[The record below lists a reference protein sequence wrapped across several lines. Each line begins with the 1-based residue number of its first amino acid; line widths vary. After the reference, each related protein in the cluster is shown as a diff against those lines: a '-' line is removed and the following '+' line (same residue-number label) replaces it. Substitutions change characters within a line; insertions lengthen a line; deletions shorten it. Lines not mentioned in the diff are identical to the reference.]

1 MEPSIVNL
9 NEQTDEATKQML
21 QHVVD
26 RKYKFERLKKKHQLI
41 LWTSILYTFLW
52 SFCLFYF
59 FVRPYSYT
67 LFELFEVVFNHQL
80 YIFSL
85 LLIVCLWGMSKILF
99 DKKEKAEKE
108 FQDLR
113 CEIID
118 RSKDLWKGEAWKKRH
133 EIFEMM
139 KTQYDINLYHE
150 SK

>member
-59 FVRPYSYT
+59 LSALIHIHYLNFLKSFLIT
-67 LFELFEVVFNHQL
+67 N
-80 YIFSL
+80 YISF
-85 LLIVCLWGMSKILF
+85 
-99 DKKEKAEKE
+99 
-108 FQDLR
+108 
-113 CEIID
+113 
-118 RSKDLWKGEAWKKRH
+118 H
-133 EIFEMM
+133 
-139 KTQYDINLYHE
+139 YY
-150 SK
+150 